1 MKLFVTPS
9 PLALLVHRTH
19 TLSKFYSCAGLVKR
33 NGNLSSAFSDNHLSK
48 HNCVQFH
55 NNFIIGESIKERRRK
70 EYEQHTS
77 KKYLHTSGD
86 ESVLKGYRP
95 VIGLEIHAQI
105 TSNSKLF
112 SSGSTEFTN
121 STPNVHV
128 TLFDASFP
136 GTLPILNEFCI
147 RQAVKTGLA
156 IGGKVNLYSQFDR
169 KHYFYPD
176 LPLGYQITQQ
186 FYPLISEGKIRIDI
200 PQGDG
205 TYLAKY
211 IRIARIQVEQ
221 DSGKSIHDVDY
232 TLIDLNRAGNPLM
245 EIITYPDINSSL
257 EAELFVK
264 KLQFLLRYI
273 GTCDGNMEEGSLR
286 CDVNV
291 SVYNASK
298 NEEPLSGTRCEVKNI
313 SSANNIPRAIDFE
326 IKRHIELLT
335 SGQKVEQQT
344 RTFDAKKGETILL
357 RSKENIP
364 DYKFF
369 PDPDLPYVELTN
381 EYVQDIAN
389 SITSLPDQVIEKL
402 TNEPYNLTFYDANVL
417 LTTEGGVEFFEGI
430 LNDKRWRSETMN
442 PKLVANWIAS
452 ELMGLLNAA
461 GLSLKESPVSCVQIG
476 SIVDAIQCE
485 DISGKMAK
493 KIIKIMFDEKSG
505 EMANDIAEKNG
516 WKQITDRDTIA
527 SWCVQVIE
535 QYPKEV
541 ESIKKGKDNSF
552 QFLVAQV
559 MKLSKGNASPS
570 LVNQILRENIQ

>member
-1 MKLFVTPS
+1 MKATKYA
-9 PLALLVHRTH
+9 LALGRSSKCA
-19 TLSKFYSCAGLVKR
+19 LSKSSSTVLHFAYSVPNANKR
-33 NGNLSSAFSDNHLSK
+33 CFHTNPI
-48 HNCVQFH
+48 NC
-55 NNFIIGESIKERRRK
+55 ETIKDRRRK
-70 EYEQHTS
+70 EHEKHTN

-86 ESVLKGYRP
+86 ESVLKGYKP

-105 TSNSKLF
+105 KSKSKLF
-112 SSGSTEFTN
+112 SSSSTEFTN
-121 STPNVHV
+121 SMPNVNV

-136 GTLPILNEFCI
+136 GTLPQLNEYCI

-156 IGGKVNLYSQFDR
+156 VGGTVNLYSQFDR

-186 FYPLISEGKIRIDI
+186 FYPLIEKGSVRIDI

-205 TYLAKY
+205 TYLPKY

-221 DSGKSIHDVDY
+221 DSGKSIHDLDH

-245 EIITYPDINSSL
+245 EIITYPDLRSSL

-264 KLQFLLRYI
+264 KLQFLLQHI

-291 SVYNASK
+291 SVYNASE
-298 NEEPLSGTRCEVKNI
+298 NEDPLSGTRCEVKNI

-326 IKRHIELLT
+326 IKRHIDLLM
-335 SGQKVEQQT
+335 SGQKIEQQT
-344 RTFDAKKGETILL
+344 RTFDAKKGETLLL

-369 PDPDLPYVELTN
+369 PDPDLPYVELT
-381 EYVQDIAN
+381 EDYVD
-389 SITSLPDQVIEKL
+389 SVRKTITSLPDEILDKL
-402 TNEPYNLTFYDANVL
+402 TKEPYHLTFYDANVL
-417 LTTEGGVEFFEGI
+417 LTTEGGVEFFESI
-430 LNDKRWRSETMN
+430 LNDKKSLS

-452 ELMGLLNAA
+452 ELMGLLNNADMT
-461 GLSLKESPVSCVQIG
+461 LKESPISHTQIG
-476 SIVDAIQCE
+476 SIVDAIQTE

-493 KIIKIMFDEKSG
+493 RIIKIMFDEKNG
-505 EMANDIAEKNG
+505 AMALDIAEQNG
-516 WKQITDRDTIA
+516 WRQITDKKMIGE
-527 SWCVQVIE
+527 WCDKVISE
-535 QYPKEV
+535 HPNEV
-541 ESIKKGKDNSF
+541 ETVKKGKETVF

-570 LVNQILRENIQ
+570 LVSQTLREKL